1 VIKSHLARLAVAA
14 SVGALALSIQTTAA
28 HAADAE
34 DAAHGTPAATTTDTG
49 EIVVTAEKRNSTVQ
63 KTPISMTALSGA
75 DIAARGATDFD
86 KLAQDVPGISERS
99 SGPGQTEFELRGL
112 SSGGGA
118 APTVGFY
125 LDETPLTAASFT
137 QNGKVV
143 IDPNLYDISRVEVLR
158 GPQGT
163 LYGSGSMGGTIK
175 LITNSPNLSKFEMSA
190 DGMVSGTKGA
200 DNANNAENLMVN
212 LPIVPGQLALRL
224 VGSVGYTAGWID
236 RVVTG
241 HDNATDWNE
250 PLGST
255 TRWNVLSEAPSDV
268 IPDANADKTRSVR
281 ATLAYQPTSDLTITP
296 MFMYQYGHQDGYS
309 AYDSVPGNVG
319 GVLAHYQPYN
329 VAEPITDNFYLGSL
343 VVKYHA
349 AAFDVTSSTAYWK
362 RSENQVQD
370 ATENVALQIL
380 GGSPYIDQG
389 GVGESVF
396 HENDKSRQFSE
407 ELRIASNGTSRFNW
421 LAGVF
426 YSDFRSDFDISEPT
440 PGVVNIESG
449 PTLADGSNFAYITEP
464 TWIKQIAVFGEA
476 SYQIVDTVKFTTG
489 LRWFDFHTHAVSFQ
503 NGFLFD
509 GSTLYNQSV
518 PAANTNSGVNPKF
531 NLSWTPDPNVLVYGT
546 ISKGFR
552 PSGVNQPVAT
562 SFGCPV
568 SPLTFQQDSVWNY
581 EAGEKL
587 RLAGGRITFNSDA
600 YYERWSNPQN
610 LVYLVCGFTYTAN
623 SAPAEVYGGEA
634 EMSIKLIPGA
644 SPRDGLSLT
653 ANAGYAHAQFV
664 GNSPATDIVNGDPL
678 TNIPRWTASGAA
690 TFGYTFGDDMHAV
703 ARVNY
708 NFTGSR
714 QELTLY
720 ASQNGSQP
728 GYQPLPSYQLTD
740 ARVSLE
746 HNGWTASVFANNVFN
761 KQADLSYLNALSY
774 NTFAYNRVVTNQPR
788 TIGVEVSIRY

>member
-1 VIKSHLARLAVAA
+1 MNQSHFARLAV
-14 SVGALALSIQTTAA
+14 SVSTGALALLLHPAA
-28 HAADAE
+28 HAADN
-34 DAAHGTPAATTTDTG
+34 AAQAAKAPVETG

-75 DIAARGATDFD
+75 DIVARGAIDFD

-175 LITNSPNLSKFEMSA
+175 LITNAPNLTRFEVSA
-190 DGMVSGTKGA
+190 NASVSGTKGA
-200 DNANNAENLMVN
+200 EGANNAENLMVN
-212 LPIVPGQLALRL
+212 LPLVPGQLALRV
-224 VGSVGYTAGWID
+224 VGSLGHTAGWID
-236 RVVTG
+236 RVAVG
-241 HDNATDWNE
+241 QDNATDWNE
-250 PLGST
+250 PLGSN
-255 TRWNVLSEAPSDV
+255 TRWNVLSETPNSV
-268 IPDANADKTRSVR
+268 VHGTNADKTRSIR
-281 ATLAYQPTSDLTITP
+281 ATLTWAPTSDLTITP
-296 MFMYQYGHQDGYS
+296 MFMYQYGHQNGYS
-309 AYDSVPGNVG
+309 AYDSVPGPVG
-319 GVLAHYQPYN
+319 STLAHYQPFD

-349 AAFDVTSSTAYWK
+349 AGFDLTSATAYWT
-362 RSENQVQD
+362 RSENQFQD

-380 GGSPYIDQG
+380 GGSPYVDQG
-389 GVGESVF
+389 GVGVSLF
-396 HENDKSRQFSE
+396 NENDKSRQFSE
-407 ELRIASNGTSRFNW
+407 ELRLASNGDGRFNW
-421 LAGVF
+421 IVGGF
-426 YSDFRSDFDISEPT
+426 YSAFRSDFDISEPT

-449 PTLADGSNFAYITEP
+449 PTVADGTSFAFITEP
-464 TWIKQIAVFGEA
+464 TWIKQVAVFGEA
-476 SYQIVDTVKFTTG
+476 NYKITDNLKITAG
-489 LRWFDFHTHAVSFQ
+489 LRWFDFHTHATSFQ

-509 GSTLYNQSV
+509 GSTLYNVAV
-518 PAANTNSGVNPKF
+518 PAANSNSGVNPKL
-531 NLSWTPDPNVLVYGT
+531 NISWTPDPNLLIYGT

-581 EAGEKL
+581 EAGEKAK
-587 RLAGGRITFNSDA
+587 LAGGRITFNSDV
-600 YYERWSNPQN
+600 YYERWNNPQN

-634 EMSIKLIPGA
+634 EMSVKLIPGDKA
-644 SPRDGLSLT
+644 RDGLTLT

-664 GNSPATDIVNGDPL
+664 GDSPSTFIVNGDPL
-678 TNIPRWTASGAA
+678 TNIPHWTVSGALTYA
-690 TFGYTFGDDMHAV
+690 TEIGKDTRIM

-708 NFTGSR
+708 NYTGSR
-714 QELTLY
+714 QELTLF
-720 ASQNGSQP
+720 ASPNGAQP
-728 GYQPLPSYQLTD
+728 GYQALSSYQLTD
-740 ARVSLE
+740 ARIGVEHGAWSLS
-746 HNGWTASVFANNVFN
+746 AFVNNVFN
-761 KQADLSYLNALSY
+761 KQADLSYLNVLSY
-774 NTFAYNRVVTNQPR
+774 NAFAYNRVVTNQPR
-788 TIGVEVSIRY
+788 TIGVDFSIHY